1 MKQCCSLPCDYAIG
15 AVIALKNHADAG
27 CAAATEQH
35 DKKHPPYLFS
45 PRTNLISRVQNMKRF
60 VAAFACLFLFPLF
73 SAAQATPGKPAFV
86 SATVK
91 PSVLPDPNPDDAT
104 VTANFKTGEMTD
116 IKSGKIEVRS
126 GHPLRA
132 RVDASQVKYNYLPLM
147 DMIAIAYN
155 VKLSQIS
162 GPGWLNDEL
171 FDIVAT
177 LPAGATKDEIPAMFQ
192 TLLQDRFKL
201 AVHRETKNQPVVA
214 LVVAKG
220 GPKLQPATDNPQ
232 PIGGNLHAPLPPINT
247 PYGLVRILTD
257 SHENCTLQSSKMS
270 MTGLADLLTNLFQGA
285 AGQQGV
291 WQQVVDKTGLTGEYQ
306 VSFNTAMFFPRVRSR
321 ILGVSVDTGGNAP
334 LYDPQNPNPTSAPS
348 IPDPLDNP
356 LDPIIFES
364 IQKLGLKLEL
374 SKAPVAMLVVD
385 HAEKNP
391 TAN

>member
-1 MKQCCSLPCDYAIG
+1 MRDGFGCCFAIG
-15 AVIALKNHADAG
+15 LLIVAG
-27 CAAATEQH
+27 AAFGQTAAGNPGQAAA
-35 DKKHPPYLFS
+35 
-45 PRTNLISRVQNMKRF
+45 
-60 VAAFACLFLFPLF
+60 
-73 SAAQATPGKPAFV
+73 GKLAFV

-91 PSVLPDPNPDDAT
+91 PSVRSDLTSQGTTFDMET
-104 VTANFKTGEMTD
+104 
-116 IKSGKIEVRS
+116 GKIEQIKNNF
-126 GHPLRA
+126 GFPLSA
-132 RVDASQVKYNYLPLM
+132 HVDASQVKYNNLPLI
-147 DMIAIAYN
+147 DLIAIAYN
-155 VKLSQIS
+155 VKLDQIS
-162 GPGWLNDEL
+162 GPGWMNGQLY
-171 FDIVAT
+171 DIVAT
-177 LPAGATKDEIPAMFQ
+177 LPDGASKDEIPAMFQ

-220 GPKLQPATDNPQ
+220 GPKLNPATANPQ
-232 PIGGNLHAPLPPINT
+232 PIGGNLHAPLPPVAT

-257 SHENCTLQSSKMS
+257 SHEDCTLQSSRMS

-306 VSFNTAMFFPRVRSR
+306 VSFNTSMFFPMVRSR

-334 LYDPQNPNPTSAPS
+334 IYEQHPNPTSAPS
-348 IPDPLDNP
+348 IPHPLDNP

-374 SKAPVAMLVVD
+374 SKAPVEMLVVD

>member
-1 MKQCCSLPCDYAIG
+1 MSIS
-15 AVIALKNHADAG
+15 KNSG
-27 CAAATEQH
+27 M
-35 DKKHPPYLFS
+35 LVWV
-45 PRTNLISRVQNMKRF
+45 LLVVG
-60 VAAFACLFLFPLF
+60 VAFGQTAPFA
-73 SAAQATPGKPAFV
+73 QTTPTPQTTPSKPAFV
-86 SATVK
+86 SVTVK
-91 PSVLPDPNPDDAT
+91 PSVLPDTNPDDI
-104 VTANFKTGEMTD
+104 VVEANFKTGEMSDGLT
-116 IKSGKIEVRS
+116 GKIELRY

-132 RVDASQVKYNYLPLM
+132 HVDASQVKYNYLPLI
-147 DMIAIAYN
+147 DLIAIAYN

-177 LPAGATKDEIPAMFQ
+177 LPVGATKDEIPAMFQ
-192 TLLQDRFKL
+192 TLLEDRFKL
-201 AVHRETKNQPVVA
+201 VVHRETKNLPVVA

-220 GPKLQPATDNPQ
+220 GPKLNPATANPQ
-232 PIGGNLHAPLPPINT
+232 PIGGNLHAPIPPVAT

-334 LYDPQNPNPTSAPS
+334 IYEQSPNPTSSPS

-356 LDPIIFES
+356 HDPIIFES

-391 TAN
+391 AAN